1 MALNQVT
8 LVGRVPFENELKGNE
23 GNEYLMF
30 SLSVARDYK
39 PEGEQYYPEDLITC
53 KAFKGTAK
61 FIAGNFP
68 KGSYLTVVGQIR
80 RDDDYEKDGQQVKGQ
95 MYVLVEKA
103 YFAPKATGDVTTG
116 AATQSKAPTPAA
128 KAATTPASKVNP
140 LAGGAKKPAK
150 KPF

>member
-8 LVGRVPFENELKGNE
+8 LVGRVPFENEVKGNE
-23 GNEYLMF
+23 GNEYIMF
-30 SLSVARDYK
+30 SMSVARDYK

-61 FIAGNFP
+61 FIGNNFP

-103 YFAPKATGDVTTG
+103 YFAPRSTDAGTS
-116 AATQSKAPTPAA
+116 AAPTQSKAPTPASA
-128 KAATTPASKVNP
+128 GKPAPKANP

>member
-23 GNEYLMF
+23 GNEYMMF

-39 PEGEQYYPEDLITC
+39 PEGEQYYPEDLLTC

-68 KGSYLTVVGQIR
+68 KGSYITVVGQLR
-80 RDDDYEKDGQQVKGQ
+80 RDDDYEKDGQTVKGQ

-103 YFAPKATGDVTTG
+103 YFAPRATGD
-116 AATQSKAPTPAA
+116 APATQSKAPTPVS
-128 KAATTPASKVNP
+128 KAPTPASKANP
-140 LAGGAKKPAK
+140 LAGGAKKPSTTK

>member
-8 LVGRVPFENELKGNE
+8 LVGRVPFDNEVKGNE

-30 SLSVARDYK
+30 SISTARDYK

-61 FIAGNFP
+61 FIGNNFP
-68 KGSYLTVVGQIR
+68 KGSYVTVVGQLR
-80 RDDDYEKDGQQVKGQ
+80 RDDDYEKDGQTVKGQ
-95 MYVLVEKA
+95 MFVLVEKA
-103 YFAPKATGDVTTG
+103 YFAPRATGDAPT
-116 AATQSKAPTPAA
+116 TQSKAPTPAA
-128 KAATTPASKVNP
+128 GVSKAPAKANP
-140 LAGGAKKPAK
+140 LAGGAKKPGK